1 MESRELREY
10 LAEFADNA
18 QMSIIIANPKK
29 ERCTLQKSVL

>member
-1 MESRELREY
+1 MENKKLKEY

-29 ERCTLQKSVL
+29 KKGVHS